1 MGSIADFKQIAISV
15 IEVHSFLGQS
25 LVDSR
30 SVSEV
35 VVQLRSLF
43 QIRLQCM
50 LSVSEYASEESVCP
64 LRRRFSSKKP
74 TTINTKQKDQTS
86 NNQLNVDSLV

>member
-1 MGSIADFKQIAISV
+1 MSLRSTVFSI
-15 IEVHSFLGQS
+15 S

-43 QIRLQCM
+43 QIRLQYN
-50 LSVSEYASEESVCP
+50 VERYV
-64 LRRRFSSKKP
+64 
-74 TTINTKQKDQTS
+74 KQHILIPAKGGDAFFAAE
-86 NNQLNVDSLV
+86 